1 MIKAAHF
8 TDPQSYSSVYTIIKV
23 LLQLIMSNVVEES
36 FGDNRNVSDH
46 FCLFLCLFLY
56 SSVTAIN
63 NIVGVKIKLHEDR
76 VS

>member
-1 MIKAAHF
+1 M
-8 TDPQSYSSVYTIIKV
+8 
-23 LLQLIMSNVVEES
+23 EES

-63 NIVGVKIKLHEDR
+63 NIVGVKRSCMKIGSLDAW
-76 VS
+76 